1 MGCLYAQAGT
11 TYSHNHG
18 FIDYAIYSPV
28 AVATLY
34 LVHAVSIVRG
44 MEVPLI
50 LQRLHDSRE
59 VVISIVVIIIVLVF
73 VSSTVSGSSN
83 AHHFCPVFFVSGLD
97 VVVEILV
104 FILCVFPD
112 LFHPVSENLLPL
124 IHCEGFG
131 VVGLCPSL
139 LTVTP
144 LFHDKPALFLGL
156 ELIQPLVQIYLQ
168 NKKRGKQCR

>member
-1 MGCLYAQAGT
+1 M
-11 TYSHNHG
+11 
-18 FIDYAIYSPV
+18 

-104 FILCVFPD
+104 FILCVQVLKALHGMLSAALLWYNQFRRD
-112 LFHPVSENLLPL
+112 LE
-124 IHCEGFG
+124 
-131 VVGLCPSL
+131 
-139 LTVTP
+139 
-144 LFHDKPALFLGL
+144 
-156 ELIQPLVQIYLQ
+156 
-168 NKKRGKQCR
+168 KKRFVFNTYDP